1 MNNAPSKK
9 SAAEVTS
16 VGMTTMLCY
25 IPANSSKHRSPNR
38 QTSEQPYA
46 NEILQDSQHLERFY
60 SNHSTPLLG
69 SSSASLLQQA
79 VDSQDSMQ
87 EQGEKKREEFRAM
100 SSLQTPI
107 AGDLA
112 SPLYY
117 TTSSQQVLG
126 TQQHYVTSSQ
136 ALTTQAQTHLPVKL
150 LPGVTSDLGQPHTP
164 TRSSPAAVEMAAVCS
179 PCTPHSIFK
188 TPGTALDSSA
198 QLMVPAMS
206 LLQPATSGSSEAG
219 VVLPPLPPLPCL
231 WDKCQQEFSSLSSLV
246 THLDQTHTLAMTQFV
261 CLWES
266 CSRQLKPFDA
276 RYKLITHLRCH
287 TGEKP
292 YQCEVVSCL
301 RSFSRLENLK
311 LHMRTHSGEK
321 PYQCDFVGCSKKFN
335 NTSDRAKHKKTHI
348 TRKPYACRYPGCGKS
363 YTDPSSM
370 RKHIKYTH
378 RLKEEAERTGLPLL
392 TLPKRKRNSA
402 SSSSSS
408 SGSCSTPHTPQQQP
422 VIFHSP
428 QTSNTGLQDLLHT
441 GVTSSPALGGGV
453 ANSATSQ
460 AQLVP
465 MVKISAAAGKVGQVS
480 QSVLVPAY
488 QQQPPVMMILANSSS
503 SSSPATNWVTVPTST
518 SSPANQL
525 MATNSNVLA
534 SQLMATNSNVLKPVK
549 PSGGPVSDKQV
560 SDMPPSSSTSVE
572 DQLRLQIAHLQQQL
586 YQSQLAAARAAQ
598 KSQLVTVSQAVSDL
612 PSVDNKY
619 GGKQHVQGTMMP
631 SLHNISLQHSPP
643 TVNGGRMEP
652 IMTSVRS
659 GPQPP
664 THRAIHLQGNNGVT
678 MAVGAGGVAMDTAQ
692 PMPQYIPIPVVPA
705 QDAQYLYMS
714 Q

>member
-1 MNNAPSKK
+1 M
-9 SAAEVTS
+9 V
-16 VGMTTMLCY
+16 
-25 IPANSSKHRSPNR
+25 
-38 QTSEQPYA
+38 
-46 NEILQDSQHLERFY
+46 
-60 SNHSTPLLG
+60 
-69 SSSASLLQQA
+69 A
-79 VDSQDSMQ
+79 V
-87 EQGEKKREEFRAM
+87 
-100 SSLQTPI
+100 SSL
-107 AGDLA
+107 
-112 SPLYY
+112 
-117 TTSSQQVLG
+117 
-126 TQQHYVTSSQ
+126 
-136 ALTTQAQTHLPVKL
+136 
-150 LPGVTSDLGQPHTP
+150 
-164 TRSSPAAVEMAAVCS
+164 
-179 PCTPHSIFK
+179 CTPHSIFQ

-198 QLMVPAMS
+198 QLLPELMVPAAS
-206 LLQPATSGSSEAG
+206 LLQPSGSELL
-219 VVLPPLPPLPCL
+219 LPERALLCL

-261 CLWES
+261 CLWEN

-311 LHMRTHSGEK
+311 LHTRTHTGEK

-378 RLKEEAERTGLPLL
+378 RLKEEAERTGLPIL

-408 SGSCSTPHTPQQQP
+408 SGSSSTPHTPQQPP
-422 VIFHSP
+422 VVFHSP

-441 GVTSSPALGGGV
+441 GVTSSPALVGGV

-465 MVKISAAAGKVGQVS
+465 MVKIAAAAGKVGQGS

-488 QQQPPVMMILANSSS
+488 QQPPVMMILANSP
-503 SSSPATNWVTVPTST
+503 SSPATNWVTLPTST
-518 SSPANQL
+518 TSQASQL
-525 MATNSNVLA
+525 LTTNSNVL
-534 SQLMATNSNVLKPVK
+534 NNVKPVK
-549 PSGGPVSDKQV
+549 SYGKSSGPVLDAQV
-560 SDMPPSSSTSVE
+560 SDTPLSSSSTSIE

-586 YQSQLAAARAAQ
+586 YQSQMAAARAAQ
-598 KSQLVTVSQAVSDL
+598 KPQLVAVSQAVTDL
-612 PSVDNKY
+612 SPRGTVDNKY
-619 GGKQHVQGTMMP
+619 GGKHMQGTMAVMQTP
-631 SLHNISLQHSPP
+631 SLHKISLQHSPP
-643 TVNGGRMEP
+643 TMNGGGMEP
-652 IMTSVRS
+652 IMTGVRS
-659 GPQPP
+659 VSFSPLSPP
-664 THRAIHLQGNNGVT
+664 GLQMPAHRSMGNNGVA
-678 MAVGAGGVAMDTAQ
+678 MAVGAGGVAMEMSQ